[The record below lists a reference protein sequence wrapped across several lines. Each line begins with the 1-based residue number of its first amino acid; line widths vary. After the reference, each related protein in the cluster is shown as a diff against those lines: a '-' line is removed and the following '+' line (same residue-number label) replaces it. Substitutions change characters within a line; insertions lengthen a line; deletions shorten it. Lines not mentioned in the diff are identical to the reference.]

1 MKAALI
7 STGSWVPG
15 DPIPNSALTQFPA
28 ERLPLIQQKTGI
40 AFRHY
45 AGPGET
51 TSDLALKAAQR
62 CLAKV
67 GFPAGQLDAI
77 LLATSTPDRLIP
89 ATATSVQAA
98 LGATQAFAF
107 DLNSVCSGGVFA
119 LHMAD
124 CMLRAGAHRNILVVS
139 ADIYSRF
146 LDPQDFATYPYFGD
160 GASAALLSAVPDDAP
175 VGFAAAYLRSD
186 GNGAGLIQI
195 PAGGARLPHAQ
206 MKNPRD
212 AFFKM
217 DGRAVYEFAVT
228 KGTEAVQMTLAR
240 AGLQPADLDWLIPHQ
255 ANQFICEEIARRS
268 GVGVEKLVTNL
279 ARRGNTASA
288 SLLLALD
295 ERRDEADPTG
305 KNICLVAFGG
315 GLSYGAMILRT

>member
-1 MKAALI
+1 MKAALV

-15 DPIPNSALTQFPA
+15 DPVSNSAFTQFPA
-28 ERLPLIQQKTGI
+28 GRLPLIQQKTGI

-62 CLAKV
+62 CLAKA
-67 GFPAGQLDAI
+67 GFSAGQLDVI
-77 LLATSTPDRLIP
+77 LLATSTPDQLIP

-107 DLNSVCSGGVFA
+107 DLNSVCSGSVFA
-119 LHMAD
+119 LHVAD
-124 CMLRAGAHRNILVVS
+124 CMLRAGMYRNILVVA

-146 LDPQDFATYPYFGD
+146 LDPQDFSTCPYFGD

-175 VGFAAAYLRSD
+175 VGFVAAYLRSD
-186 GNGAGLIQI
+186 GRGAELIQI
-195 PAGGARLPHAQ
+195 PAGGARLPYAQ
-206 MKNPRD
+206 MQNPRD

-217 DGRAVYEFAVT
+217 NGRAVYEFAVT
-228 KGTEAVQMTLAR
+228 KGTEAVQMALAR
-240 AGLQPADLDWLIPHQ
+240 AGLQPADLDWLVPHQ
-255 ANQFICEEIARRS
+255 ANQFICEEIALRC
-268 GVGVEKLVTNL
+268 GVGTEKLVTNL

-295 ERRDEADPTG
+295 EMCDQADPAG

-315 GLSYGAMILRT
+315 GLSYGALVVRT